1 MENTP
6 KKRCP
11 MRITT
16 RRGSERLILFCGYRN
31 GTGSSQ
37 PNARE
42 TEVRT
47 TSALAPVFRPVN
59 FDIRPETR
67 IVKQEASVP
76 CHGSACPCGSTSSF
90 PGLFY
95 SVALDL
101 IGGGLMASFGKIE
114 LARRIRKIGGWFSFR
129 NDKVLPRSRTLS
141 TNPALKARAGSRFLE
156 SLNATPTTAA
166 KDFVGFIGP
175 ATISLRR

>member
-101 IGGGLMASFGKIE
+101 IGGGLMASFGRRLNL
-114 LARRIRKIGGWFSFR
+114 LAEFAKLAVGSPSEMIRYHRYHPDPARFR
-129 NDKVLPRSRTLS
+129 PIPR
-141 TNPALKARAGSRFLE
+141 
-156 SLNATPTTAA
+156 
-166 KDFVGFIGP
+166 
-175 ATISLRR
+175 